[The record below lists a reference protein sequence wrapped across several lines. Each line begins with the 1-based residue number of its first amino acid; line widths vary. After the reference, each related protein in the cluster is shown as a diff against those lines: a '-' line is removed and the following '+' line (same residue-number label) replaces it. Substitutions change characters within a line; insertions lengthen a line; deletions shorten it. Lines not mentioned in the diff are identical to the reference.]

1 MADNQVMHTKDRM
14 ARLQMETTL
23 AVLGDD
29 RRYRTKFGTRIVLD
43 AALMNTDFRAGICDH
58 ACLSV
63 AQYS

>member
-1 MADNQVMHTKDRM
+1 M

>member
-1 MADNQVMHTKDRM
+1 MHAKYGI
-14 ARLQMETTL
+14 AFLQMEITM
-23 AVLGDD
+23 AVLGDLG
-29 RRYRTKFGTRIVLD
+29 RYRTKFGTRIVLD